1 MTGCQILLLLFC
13 AILCLD
19 LGYAVPIAE
28 GLDEIPHQMGS
39 LPGYAVFLISAAAIL
54 LLGYVVIGCVCCPNH
69 NIKALSYQNGFPV
82 SRLNDNSL
90 QFENPSEFAI
100 FPPHSAVID
109 LQPVG
114 LSYPTFED
122 KVTFEPL
129 PDILPRKLSGQS
141 AACSSRPAHFR
152 ALLKNKVSLH
162 DWFDDPNSNFP
173 RDQLQ
178 YIRELGCG
186 WFGRVVEGEASHIN
200 NSEEKTAVL
209 VKILREEASPSEH
222 LHFLHEV
229 RPYRDLCHPNV
240 VRLLGRCLE
249 SDPFLLL
256 MEHSISDLKTFLVQH
271 ENKDSFIKNG
281 KPLQMACNVAS
292 GLKCL
297 HENGFTHMDLAA
309 HNCFVCKDFSIKVG
323 DYGISFDKCR
333 EDYYCLGGIALPI
346 RWCSPETLLCT
357 DATIETKEITK
368 EANVWAFG
376 IILWE
381 IFELGKL
388 PYEEFTNEEVL
399 QKVLIEKTVQ
409 LSAPSQEF
417 PIKEEL
423 YLIMK
428 ECWKPAHLR
437 PSMEKVEKFL
447 TRLYNDRHNL
457 KTLETSFE
465 ERWNSLPPKAVET
478 KLLGTEL
485 IPLKFENDFSDR
497 SDSHN
502 YSSDGERF
510 SSFEMSYDMCSKS
523 IGSHLSP
530 SLRVLNGSIDELTE
544 NDVCLNSVSLGCE
557 KSTADAASVDS
568 DVLQLEDDQG
578 NQVRDIVTSDTV
590 RDLDLVLGNAKPDI
604 SWQAQKLQLH
614 GKKSANPFISEDCK
628 EVDCDANTLP
638 NLNVL
643 KTLDDNSNELGFNSE
658 NLNRVPANETDE
670 AEMMSVENSPDSV
683 NANRVLDF
691 CDERNEVVIS
701 APEAFSDDKV
711 QPNSSKQVNTGLSS
725 IPDIIIHESASA
737 VDGSHDENENMIQ
750 DSSDHASYSE
760 SPRPFRFVFKDE
772 SVPSANKR
780 AVKSSE
786 DTSCSQDTPNGTD
799 SSLEKFPNDL
809 KSKTRSQ
816 RLTSTPLKSEH
827 DINLNYSSSF
837 ADDEDSA
844 NVFYDNFQDVENNSP
859 GTEEYFSGSC
869 DILECTPASQSK
881 NLNSTEAKNSDTTF
895 YHEAASKAEPTFQIE
910 PSSFGI
916 KESNTSVDFTSAL
929 SNFEEKD
936 DESVENVPDFND
948 AVQSNSSVSAS
959 NNQTVVVS
967 IPLPTFNDHNSS
979 VVESKHSDAPEIDC
993 FQKSESS
1000 PEKNNLHKSD
1010 NTHPEDG
1017 ASVDFG
1023 EPVTPEVSFNVSS
1036 CSYGNDFR
1044 SMSTDS
1050 PGVSSSNRDLDYDSP
1065 VKKYDPNMHC
1075 GVGLAATPECLVKD
1089 VDCHKHTELLDS
1101 GTTQDFRTLDSEAS
1115 GSEYLESFSPDVT
1128 PDSFGHSDE
1137 KRMESA
1143 DNMRPVKSSFK
1154 SSFQSSSAMNKT
1166 DLFYDED
1173 DLENDS
1179 ESDTNAYKSKSEL
1192 RLHPYDEV
1200 IVEDLETGEQTI
1212 ITESFSAC
1220 DDYDNSADSDEILK
1234 INIETDEAII
1244 VDSSEALIGFVPSR
1258 SIELLQECEIIP
1270 TLNPSFTVE
1279 DEKESEDSNN
1289 FDASNSASSS
1299 PVAMQSANSPC
1310 ESPESTYPLHQP
1322 YRNFSLQNEVIEE
1335 EITDEIATPSSIHST
1350 ASFSSNEGF
1359 VEEEKMSQSSESYNQ
1374 DVCETSVMPSVDHF
1388 YDESNDGSRSD
1399 ISNSDCSPAHSENGV
1414 VNNIRYVKDYEN
1426 NRVSKELQD
1435 VMYSKQPTQSICW
1448 HSDETLDIERE
1459 SPVILEG
1466 REILAGGVLE
1476 TRGMSVKDITATLNQ
1491 LDAED
1496 CLNRQTL
1503 NHLSISHS
1511 PSPYSSLE
1519 SSPCREAYTPDFESD
1534 SDDGGTSCSSTSGSF
1549 ECIHNKF
1556 KDIADI
1562 SKAADESEQSNSSRE
1577 QSPKKIFSKTW
1588 DCHATP
1594 SKSVLVTPEK
1604 KFNSLRKSVSFHEED
1619 PQVVFEYPPASDSSE
1634 DDHVQDEITSRS
1646 NAYNIFAD
1654 WELHAPDN
1662 EEPEIEEVLEIEE
1675 LESEPYVRRPTY
1687 GIGASLGPMNRPMY
1701 SFTSGF
1707 SDDDMDLSEPMA
1719 MPSKS
1724 IAPSNSPEEGKHPSL
1739 SGDQISELIKNQLN
1753 NLALE
1758 ESRLKWMQDELDQQS
1773 HEFSYINS
1781 ALDRFSTSVHS
1792 SEGSDEPVSEQ
1803 DVLFDE
1809 FLPENSAVRRE
1820 ISDSELIHTGELV
1833 HILSTA
1839 EQTDENLISLVT
1851 RKDDELIDELN
1862 DKDSHL
1868 KNVDVKNCEHLGNY
1882 ECDIE
1887 AKTVNNFSEKE
1898 KSEMDLSDLLIH
1910 FDTELS
1916 YSPPADFTG
1925 VDLSYKYMLENDGFS
1940 IFENEPSNTYPSKFL
1955 DFESINDRQTLS
1967 FDAIPQETD
1976 ALFPTFPILD
1986 ASDSKKSEFLV
1997 DTSTS
2002 GVRLCDLSDSVPYK
2016 NAFEDNELCNLSGTA
2031 PLKFIEGNV
2040 RPNSAKS
2047 KLSCNNESN
2056 LVSPLQ
2062 NDSFNEQSFNK
2073 ISHTSDICDDMTL
2086 DSRGIKNSLD
2096 SNLEKLADDEIKE
2109 IGNLGMENNFDADS
2123 NMFSRP
2129 ANNSNSE
2136 ISSQR
2141 QAKSLDSQSGERI
2154 ISSSVA
2160 DCELLHEVANV
2171 SEKTQMETVNDIT
2184 QECNNPNNSSVSL
2197 VEDTTEQHTGDESE
2211 RNLNDK
2217 SDDSIA
2223 TKNNEAAEI
2232 SLPETTECT
2241 EVIPN
2246 DSPFEKNHIEEKAV
2260 SASSYELEV
2269 QNSQMSYSSGGK
2281 IAENLDI
2288 NQDKNSTD
2296 NNCDLPASSFEPEL
2310 ENSHMSYRSDGKI
2323 AENVDINQDKNCTDN
2338 RDLPAFKSID
2348 KFDKDISSGNASSSE
2363 LQVEN
2368 SHMLSNSDVKVTE
2381 ILDINQDE
2389 DCTDTNCDL
2398 PASKVID
2405 TSGKDISSGNASS
2418 SEPEFEN
2425 SHMSDSSDGK
2435 IAENLDV
2442 NQEKNCTDKNHDKV
2456 IEKSSKDIS
2465 FVNASNS
2472 ELEVE
2477 NSHMLSNSDVKVT
2490 EILDINQD
2498 KDCTDTNSDLPASKV
2513 IDTSG
2518 KDISSGNASSSE
2530 PEFENS
2536 HMSDNSDGKIAE
2548 NLDINREK
2556 NFADNNHDKVIEK
2569 SSKDIS
2575 FVNASNSELEVE
2587 NSHML
2592 SNSDVKVT
2600 EILDIN
2606 QDKDCTDTNSDLPA
2620 SKVIDTSGKDISSG
2634 NASSS
2639 EPEFENSHMS
2649 DNSDGKIAEN
2659 LDINREK
2666 NFADNNHDKVIEK
2679 SSKDI
2684 SFVNASSSEPDLKNS
2699 HMSDNSDRKI
2709 AENLD
2714 INQDKNCT
2722 ENNRDLP
2729 ASKIEKFGKDIS
2741 SNHIKDNCSNGF
2753 LSDPENEINVI
2764 DSEHAMT
2771 ALYGSLNEN
2780 HPNSDKNLSEKENSH
2795 KNETN
2800 LLASNS
2806 DLGKE
2811 SALNCTDLTKTLLTT
2826 GKKTGI
2832 KKELPEPLP
2841 QIIVTP
2847 ASESEVEDE
2856 LEEYLRDQLEFF
2868 HGPSVTEGEDFSVTS
2883 QFSVRP
2889 FEDVFGSHSASHNSE
2904 NYIEAFN
2911 FEFDSGDFFED
2922 FIDDYPAQVSN
2933 NRRLPLE
2940 NGNYQWWE
2948 SPDAPPM
2955 IEKSSEEDDSTSKP
2969 ETSPLYYSSKDATHL

>member
-13 AILCLD
+13 AVHCLD

-82 SRLNDNSL
+82 SRLNENSL

-186 WFGRVVEGEASHIN
+186 WFGRVVEGEASQIN

-229 RPYRDLCHPNV
+229 RPYRDLSHPNV

-249 SDPFLLL
+249 SDPFLLI

-271 ENKDSFIKNG
+271 ENKDNFIKNG
-281 KPLQMACNVAS
+281 MPLQMACNIAS

-309 HNCFVCKDFSIKVG
+309 HNCFVCKDFTVKVG

-388 PYEEFTNEEVL
+388 PYEELTNEEVL
-399 QKVLIEKTVQ
+399 QKVLIEKTMQ

-417 PIKEEL
+417 PVKEEL
-423 YLIMK
+423 HLIMK

-465 ERWNSLPPKAVET
+465 ERWNSLPPKTVET

-485 IPLKFENDFSDR
+485 MPLKFENDFSDK

-557 KSTADAASVDS
+557 KSTADAVSVDS
-568 DVLQLEDDQG
+568 DVPQLEDDQG

-590 RDLDLVLGNAKPDI
+590 RDLDLVLANTKPDI
-604 SWQAQKLQLH
+604 SRQTQKLQLH
-614 GKKSANPFISEDCK
+614 GKKNVNPFISEDCTEAVSK
-628 EVDCDANTLP
+628 DSITKIGCCDAKTLP

-643 KTLDDNSNELGFNSE
+643 KTLDDNSNELGLDSE
-658 NLNRVPANETDE
+658 NLNRVHANETDE
-670 AEMMSVENSPDSV
+670 PEMMSVENSPDSV
-683 NANRVLDF
+683 NAKRVLDF
-691 CDERNEVVIS
+691 CDEENEVIENVALVIS

-711 QPNSSKQVNTGLSS
+711 QTNSSKQVNNGLSA

-737 VDGSHDENENMIQ
+737 IDSSHDENENMIQ
-750 DSSDHASYSE
+750 DSSDQVSYSE
-760 SPRPFRFVFKDE
+760 SARPFRFVFKDE
-772 SVPSANKR
+772 SVPSADKS

-786 DTSCSQDTPNGTD
+786 DTSGSQDTPNATD
-799 SSLEKFPNDL
+799 SSLEKFPDDL

-816 RLTSTPLKSEH
+816 RLTSTPVKSEH

-859 GTEEYFSGSC
+859 VTEEYFSGSC
-869 DILECTPASQSK
+869 DILECTPASQSR
-881 NLNSTEAKNSDTTF
+881 NSNNTEAKNSHTSF
-895 YHEAASKAEPTFQIE
+895 CHEAASKTEPTVEIE
-910 PSSFGI
+910 PNPFDV
-916 KESNTSVDFTSAL
+916 KESTASIGFTSAL
-929 SNFEEKD
+929 STFDEKD
-936 DESVENVPDFND
+936 DENVTKILDFND
-948 AVQSNSSVSAS
+948 AVDLLQSNSSVSAS

-967 IPLPTFNDHNSS
+967 IPLPIFNSEVNDHNSS
-979 VVESKHSDAPEIDC
+979 VVESKHSPAPEIDC
-993 FQKSESS
+993 FQKSEFS

-1010 NTHPEDG
+1010 PTHPEDV

-1050 PGVSSSNRDLDYDSP
+1050 PGVSSSNKDLDYDSP

-1075 GVGLAATPECLVKD
+1075 EGGLATTPECLVKD

-1137 KRMESA
+1137 KRMESV

-1154 SSFQSSSAMNKT
+1154 SSFQSTSAMNRS
-1166 DLFYDED
+1166 DLLYDED

-1279 DEKESEDSNN
+1279 DEKESEDSNH
-1289 FDASNSASSS
+1289 FDGCNSASSS

-1310 ESPESTYPLHQP
+1310 ESPESIYPFHQP

-1374 DVCETSVMPSVDHF
+1374 DVCETSVLPSVDHF

-1435 VMYSKQPTQSICW
+1435 VMYSKQPTQSVCW
-1448 HSDETLDIERE
+1448 HSDETLNIERD

-1466 REILAGGVLE
+1466 REILAGGFLE

-1556 KDIADI
+1556 KDAADI
-1562 SKAADESEQSNSSRE
+1562 SKAADESEPSDSSRE

-1634 DDHVQDEITSRS
+1634 DDHVQNEITSRGI
-1646 NAYNIFAD
+1646 AYHIFAD
-1654 WELHAPDN
+1654 WELHAPEN

-1707 SDDDMDLSEPMA
+1707 SDDDMDLSEPLA

-1781 ALDRFSTSVHS
+1781 ALDRFPTSVHS
-1792 SEGSDEPVSEQ
+1792 SEGNGDPVSEQ
-1803 DVLFDE
+1803 DVLIDE
-1809 FLPENSAVRRE
+1809 FLPENSTARRE
-1820 ISDSELIHTGELV
+1820 VSDSELIHQGELK
-1833 HILSTA
+1833 HTLSTE
-1839 EQTDENLISLVT
+1839 EQTDGNLISLDV
-1851 RKDDELIDELN
+1851 KEDIELTDELN
-1862 DKDSHL
+1862 DIDSHL
-1868 KNVDVKNCEHLGNY
+1868 NSVDTKSNESLGNN
-1882 ECDIE
+1882 ESDFE
-1887 AKTVNNFSEKE
+1887 VKTVNNFSEKE
-1898 KSEMDLSDLLIH
+1898 KTEMDLSDLLIN
-1910 FDTELS
+1910 FEAEMS
-1916 YSPPADFTG
+1916 YSPPAEFTG
-1925 VDLSYKYMLENDGFS
+1925 AGPIYKYMVENDGFPVL
-1940 IFENEPSNTYPSKFL
+1940 ENKLSSTYPSNFL
-1955 DFESINDRQTLS
+1955 DFESTTDRQNLS
-1967 FDAIPQETD
+1967 FDSLPQETD
-1976 ALFPTFPILD
+1976 TLFRTFPILD

-1997 DTSTS
+1997 DTSTA
-2002 GVRLCDLSDSVPYK
+2002 GVRLVDFSDDFVPYK
-2016 NAFEDNELCNLSGTA
+2016 NTCDGDKEQRNLSEIA

-2040 RPNSAKS
+2040 RPNSAKN
-2047 KLSCNNESN
+2047 KLNCNKEFN
-2056 LVSPLQ
+2056 LDSLQ
-2062 NDSFNEQSFNK
+2062 NDSYNELSFNQ
-2073 ISHTSDICDDMTL
+2073 ISQSSDTYYDMAL
-2086 DSRGIKNSLD
+2086 DSSDMKGTLD
-2096 SNLEKLADDEIKE
+2096 SNLEKFADDEIKE
-2109 IGNLGMENNFDADS
+2109 TGSAIGGNLEMENNFDADS
-2123 NMFSRP
+2123 NMLSRP
-2129 ANNSNSE
+2129 TNNSDPAVSC
-2136 ISSQR
+2136 QT
-2141 QAKSLDSQSGERI
+2141 QAKSLDSHTSERTESSG
-2154 ISSSVA
+2154 VA
-2160 DCELLHEVANV
+2160 DCEFLDQLDENV
-2171 SEKTQMETVNDIT
+2171 SISEKTQMETVSGT
-2184 QECNNPNNSSVSL
+2184 AQKCNNSSNGCISL
-2197 VEDTTEQHTGDESE
+2197 VENTTENHTGDGSE
-2211 RNLNDK
+2211 RSLSDK
-2217 SDDSIA
+2217 AGDSIPIR
-2223 TKNNEAAEI
+2223 NHEDVES
-2232 SLPETTECT
+2232 SLPKTKECT
-2241 EVIPN
+2241 EIISN
-2246 DSPFEKNHIEEKAV
+2246 DSPFQEKDVTEKAGNV
-2260 SASSYELEV
+2260 TSSELE
-2269 QNSQMSYSSGGK
+2269 M
-2281 IAENLDI
+2281 
-2288 NQDKNSTD
+2288 
-2296 NNCDLPASSFEPEL
+2296 
-2310 ENSHMSYRSDGKI
+2310 ENSHMPCSSEEKVT
-2323 AENVDINQDKNCTDN
+2323 ENLEINQDKNCTDN
-2338 RDLPAFKSID
+2338 SHDLS
-2348 KFDKDISSGNASSSE
+2348 
-2363 LQVEN
+2363 
-2368 SHMLSNSDVKVTE
+2368 
-2381 ILDINQDE
+2381 
-2389 DCTDTNCDL
+2389 
-2398 PASKVID
+2398 ASKVTD
-2405 TSGKDISSGNASS
+2405 ESGI
-2418 SEPEFEN
+2418 
-2425 SHMSDSSDGK
+2425 
-2435 IAENLDV
+2435 
-2442 NQEKNCTDKNHDKV
+2442 
-2456 IEKSSKDIS
+2456 
-2465 FVNASNS
+2465 
-2472 ELEVE
+2472 
-2477 NSHMLSNSDVKVT
+2477 
-2490 EILDINQD
+2490 
-2498 KDCTDTNSDLPASKV
+2498 
-2513 IDTSG
+2513 
-2518 KDISSGNASSSE
+2518 
-2530 PEFENS
+2530 
-2536 HMSDNSDGKIAE
+2536 
-2548 NLDINREK
+2548 
-2556 NFADNNHDKVIEK
+2556 
-2569 SSKDIS
+2569 
-2575 FVNASNSELEVE
+2575 
-2587 NSHML
+2587 
-2592 SNSDVKVT
+2592 
-2600 EILDIN
+2600 
-2606 QDKDCTDTNSDLPA
+2606 
-2620 SKVIDTSGKDISSG
+2620 
-2634 NASSS
+2634 
-2639 EPEFENSHMS
+2639 
-2649 DNSDGKIAEN
+2649 
-2659 LDINREK
+2659 
-2666 NFADNNHDKVIEK
+2666 
-2679 SSKDI
+2679 
-2684 SFVNASSSEPDLKNS
+2684 
-2699 HMSDNSDRKI
+2699 
-2709 AENLD
+2709 
-2714 INQDKNCT
+2714 
-2722 ENNRDLP
+2722 
-2729 ASKIEKFGKDIS
+2729 DIS
-2741 SNHIKDNCSNGF
+2741 SNHIEDISSNGF
-2753 LSDPENEINVI
+2753 LSDPENEINVT
-2764 DSEHAMT
+2764 DSEHAK
-2771 ALYGSLNEN
+2771 AVKSDSLNEN
-2780 HPNSDKNLSEKENSH
+2780 HPSDDKNLSEKENLH

-2806 DLGKE
+2806 DLGNE
-2811 SALNCTDLTKTLLTT
+2811 SALNCADLTKTLEAT
-2826 GKKTGI
+2826 GKKTEL
-2832 KKELPEPLP
+2832 KKELLEPLP

-2868 HGPSVTEGEDFSVTS
+2868 HGPSITEGEDFSVTS

-2889 FEDVFGSHSASHNSE
+2889 FEDVFGSHGASHNSGG
-2904 NYIEAFN
+2904 YIEAFN

-2922 FIDDYPAQVSN
+2922 FIDDYPTEMSN
-2933 NRRLPLE
+2933 NRRLPLD

-2955 IEKSSEEDDSTSKP
+2955 IEKSSEEDDSTSKS